1 MRYLVLIL
9 TLAIAAL
16 AFGGFASSQVTSPTN
31 AKSPDQ
37 ATTKASDQASVEQI
51 IAGWKSKPQ
60 ELPRQMIA
68 KIRPA

>member
-16 AFGGFASSQVTSPTN
+16 AFGGFASSQVTRPTN
-31 AKSPDQ
+31 TKSPDQ
-37 ATTKASDQASVEQI
+37 ATTKAPDQASVEQI

-60 ELPRQMIA
+60 ELARQMIA
-68 KIRPA
+68 